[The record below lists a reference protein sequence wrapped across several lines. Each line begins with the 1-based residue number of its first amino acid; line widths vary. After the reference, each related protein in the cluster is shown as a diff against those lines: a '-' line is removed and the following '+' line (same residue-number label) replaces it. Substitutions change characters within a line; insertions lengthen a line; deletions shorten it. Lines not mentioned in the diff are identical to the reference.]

1 MFKNSLTLLLSRC
14 GAWFLSPPVLVVY
27 SDLLLTNRIMQSSS
41 VWFPKLNRTSHYGF
55 LFVVPLVSLGAWGNQ
70 WPCHKNIPAVL
81 HGEEMSLLTKNPWDP
96 PANSHV
102 RWSPWKWT
110 LWSLSYFR
118 WPQPKTTSWL
128 QLLEWLSEWLS

>member
-1 MFKNSLTLLLSRC
+1 MFKNSLILLLSRC
-14 GAWFLSPPVLVVY
+14 GAWFLSPPVFVVY

-81 HGEEMSLLTKNPWDP
+81 HGEEMSLLTKNPWGPLPIVMWDDHP
-96 PANSHV
+96 GSGTSGPCHTLSDH
-102 RWSPWKWT
+102 SPRQH
-110 LWSLSYFR
+110 LDCSF
-118 WPQPKTTSWL
+118 
-128 QLLEWLSEWLS
+128 